1 MINDNHIDVA
11 KYRGPIRVCEHC
23 GNSKLPPPLKTY
35 CKFCLVSGYIAQCLK
50 CDGEGMVGSVAPWD
64 GKSEYKS
71 VCDICGGTGSLSAKE
86 PESPRIQL
94 QPEQPQGVQPQPQ
107 LATQTQ
113 QNQAKN
119 DQKEEIKKEAVVA

>member
-1 MINDNHIDVA
+1 
-11 KYRGPIRVCEHC
+11 
-23 GNSKLPPPLKTY
+23 
-35 CKFCLVSGYIAQCLK
+35 
-50 CDGEGMVGSVAPWD
+50 MVGSVAPWD